1 MLSRYS
7 CLQCTFFFYSKCF
20 HFFSVWIVR
29 CIKFQVFFVSQIC
42 LYYLVSITLKIL
54 CIVNNVSHVRL
65 VFFRWQL
72 YCFKI
77 IKKWV
82 QSKSNSFAR
91 NHDNFFLFSGR
102 KIACIY
108 DYNIHIFEWKP
119 SFKFIISQW
128 VLKIVCTARFK
139 KPLRIDRPIKCVG
152 MLRERGN

>member
-65 VFFRWQL
+65 VFLWWQL

-102 KIACIY
+102 KIATT
-108 DYNIHIFEWKP
+108 IFWNKGKTYCF
-119 SFKFIISQW
+119 SFISLNENHLLNSSSVSEYWRLYAQPVSRNPW
-128 VLKIVCTARFK
+128 EL
-139 KPLRIDRPIKCVG
+139 IDQLNV
-152 MLRERGN
+152 